1 MVEAGA
7 TTTGSARRQAQLWGR
22 AAQDWAE
29 HAEGLMSA
37 YFTQVLEQL
46 EVGPGVRLL
55 DIGCGSG
62 VAAAIAADRGAEVH
76 GLDAVP
82 EFVAYGRK
90 RVPQA
95 QFVQGEMEA
104 LPYPDDTFDV
114 VTGFNSFQYAADP
127 VHALVEARRVTRTG
141 GSIMITTWGRPAHVD
156 MAAIMRAVAAL
167 LPPAPPGAPGPFALS
182 EDGALAALA
191 RRAGLQPRHG
201 DSLTDAW
208 DFPDLEM
215 LLRCTLSAGVM
226 TPALEVA
233 GEARVREAITA
244 AVAPFRREDDSYHL
258 ESEFTYLIARA

>member
-95 QFVQGEMEA
+95 QFVQGE
-104 LPYPDDTFDV
+104 LHLV
-114 VTGFNSFQYAADP
+114 VGE
-127 VHALVEARRVTRTG
+127 HRHRVRG
-141 GSIMITTWGRPAHVD
+141 
-156 MAAIMRAVAAL
+156 VAAHD
-167 LPPAPPGAPGPFALS
+167 APPRKSSTMPATRSGCSPSNSSPVVWIAHRKRHTTS
-182 EDGALAALA
+182 A
-191 RRAGLQPRHG
+191 RPSPPRKRQ
-201 DSLTDAW
+201 S
-208 DFPDLEM
+208 
-215 LLRCTLSAGVM
+215 RVVSA
-226 TPALEVA
+226 
-233 GEARVREAITA
+233 
-244 AVAPFRREDDSYHL
+244 
-258 ESEFTYLIARA
+258 